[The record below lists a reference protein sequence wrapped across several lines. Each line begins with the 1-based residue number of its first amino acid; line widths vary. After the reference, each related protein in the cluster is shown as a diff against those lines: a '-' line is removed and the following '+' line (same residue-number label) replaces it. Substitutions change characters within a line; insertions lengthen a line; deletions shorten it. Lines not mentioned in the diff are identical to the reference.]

1 MTSVRVEKAATLSVR
16 LALVLTLACS
26 ISNPAACGETPEEW
40 VKLLT
45 RIHGG
50 FGSFLPVGTQIGED
64 AMRRL
69 DAKPRE
75 LSVLFYQGE
84 GTPCPCTADG
94 VMLAVGA
101 SPGQGTLQI
110 ALEKAPSGAFAVV
123 VIHPRKGGD
132 GIRYTVPIS
141 LMPKLVEINKTIQ
154 DPLGRYAAVVAI
166 PNLFSVETVK

>member
-1 MTSVRVEKAATLSVR
+1 MILMSLELAVTLVVR
-16 LALVLTLACS
+16 LALVLALACS
-26 ISNPAACGETPEEW
+26 ILNSTAYGETPEEW

-50 FGSFLPVGTQIGED
+50 FGAFLPVGTQIGED
-64 AMRRL
+64 AMSRL

-75 LSVLFYQGE
+75 LSVLFFQGP
-84 GTPCPCTADG
+84 GTPCPRTADG
-94 VMLAVGA
+94 VMLSVGA

-110 ALEKAPSGAFAVV
+110 ASEKAPSGAFAVV

-132 GIRYTVPIS
+132 GLRYMVPMS

-154 DPLGRYAAVVAI
+154 DPLGRYAAVFGL
-166 PNLFSVETVK
+166 PDLFSVETVK